1 MVYKWS
7 QAGLVTAEM
16 DYDDSGE
23 GSADPYIEPTPV
35 ESNGDAV
42 SLWLVFG
49 LCVFAALA
57 VNVLY
62 HCWQVKPDELNENL
76 VSAVNTRNDDED
88 EDEVV
93 FGRQRP
99 PLRLDSTV

>member
-1 MVYKWS
+1 
-7 QAGLVTAEM
+7 M
-16 DYDDSGE
+16 DYDDDGE
-23 GSADPYIEPTPV
+23 GSADFYVEPTLAPT
-35 ESNGDAV
+35 NRDAV

-49 LCVFAALA
+49 LCVFAALV

-62 HCWQVKPDELNENL
+62 HCWQVKPDELNEQL
-76 VSAVNTRNDDED
+76 VDAAKRSNDDDD

-93 FGRQRP
+93 FGRRRP